1 MHASGRPYANTTSSM
16 SICHRSTTTLV
27 NTKNHPLRR
36 SGAFHWAISALVA
49 ALLLLPGVASASD
62 AMHATAV
69 HALPPVWMTIFF
81 VIMLLS
87 IAILPLT
94 PLHHWWES
102 NLNKL
107 IVGLGLAA
115 YPLLW
120 LTVLE
125 PNFHALLETVHEYTS
140 FIILLGTLFYV
151 SGGILLTGDLKATP
165 RTNLAFLGFGTAIAS
180 LVGTTGASMLL
191 IRPILRTNAER
202 RYKVHVVIFFIFL
215 VSNIGGSLLP
225 IGDPP
230 LFLGYLQGVPFTWT
244 LSLLPH
250 MLVVVAVL
258 LVGFYVMDSHFYKRE
273 SPTALAQDAAN
284 VEPLRIHGAINVVW
298 LFGIVLCVA
307 LIRPEHGPLVR
318 EAAMVAC
325 AVASKFTTKAGVRQR
340 NQFSWFPILEVA
352 ALFIGIFLT
361 MIPALEILKAQ
372 GGELGVDSPARF
384 FWVAGIL
391 SSFLDNAPTY
401 LVFFKTAQGMVEQ
414 GLLASADMVT
424 EVGIPTTILQAIS
437 VGAVFM
443 GANTYIGNGPN
454 FMVKAIAE
462 EQRVEMP
469 SFFGYMRWSGLI
481 LLPAFVLVTLIFFL

>member
-1 MHASGRPYANTTSSM
+1 MPASGRPPVDSPCPPLLSRVPRLLAAVLGA
-16 SICHRSTTTLV
+16 RSLTAGRQAPVWLAFVFVFLV
-27 NTKNHPLRR
+27 PAL
-36 SGAFHWAISALVA
+36 AWASEA
-49 ALLLLPGVASASD
+49 PH
-62 AMHATAV
+62 HAD
-69 HALPPVWMTIFF
+69 ALPPVWMTVFF

-107 IVGLGLAA
+107 IVGLALAA

-120 LTVLE
+120 LTVLQ
-125 PNFHALLETVHEYTS
+125 PNMHALEETVHEYIS
-140 FIILLGTLFYV
+140 FIVLLGTLFYV

-165 RTNLAFLGFGTAIAS
+165 TTNLAFLGIGTLMAS
-180 LVGTTGASMLL
+180 FVGTTGASMLL
-191 IRPILRTNAER
+191 IRPILRTNHER
-202 RYKVHVVIFFIFL
+202 RYKVHVVVFFIFL

-244 LSLLPH
+244 LSLWPQML
-250 MLVVVAVL
+250 LVVVIL
-258 LVGFYVMDSHFYKRE
+258 LGIFYAMDRHFYARE
-273 SPTALAQDAAN
+273 SVLAKAQDAAG
-284 VEPLRIHGAINVVW
+284 VEPLRIEGGTNAAW
-298 LFGIVLCVA
+298 LLAIVLCVA
-307 LIRPEHGPLVR
+307 FIRPEHGAFVR
-318 EAAMVAC
+318 EIAMVAC
-325 AVASKFTTKAGVRQR
+325 AFGSHFTTQQGVRRR

-361 MIPALEILKAQ
+361 MIPALMILKAQ

-384 FWVAGIL
+384 FWVAGAL

-414 GLLASADMVT
+414 GILTSSDMVA
-424 EVGIPTTILQAIS
+424 EVGIPTVVLQAIS
-437 VGAVFM
+437 LGAVFM

-469 SFFGYMRWSGLI
+469 SFFGYMKWSGLI
-481 LLPAFVLVTLIFFL
+481 LIPVFILVTLVFFRGP